1 MQIIDSHYHYG
12 FGDGLNGPWDTRAD
26 IKQYLQRA
34 DEVGI
39 TKSVLFAPFTSNYS
53 AANERV
59 WKKVREN
66 PKRFYGYV
74 FLNPVRDKGRIFQMV
89 RTAVQKYGFTGIK
102 VHRHDAH
109 ISREICLAA
118 RTFNLPILY
127 DVMGKVESVEL
138 LATEFPRVNFI
149 IPHLGSFA
157 DDWKVQLAFIP
168 ILERHGNIYTDTS
181 GVKRFDLLEMAVKR
195 AGAGKILFGSDGPW
209 LHPGVELEKIFSL
222 KLPVHEERKILSENF
237 LQLIAKVRRKPKS
250 RRNTYS

>member
-1 MQIIDSHYHYG
+1 MQIIDSHCHYG

-26 IKQYLQRA
+26 LKQYLQRA

-39 TKSVLFAPFTSNYS
+39 TRSVLFAPFTSDYS
-53 AANERV
+53 IANERV
-59 WKKVREN
+59 WKKVKQN
-66 PKRFYGYV
+66 PKRFYGYA
-74 FLNPVRDKGRIFQMV
+74 FLNSERDKGRIFQMV
-89 RTAVQKYGFTGIK
+89 RTAVEKYGFIGIK

-109 ISREICLAA
+109 ISREICQVAKA
-118 RTFNLPILY
+118 FNLPILY
-127 DVMGKVESVEL
+127 DVMGKVDAVEL
-138 LATEFPRVNFI
+138 LATEFPEVNFI

-168 ILERHGNIYTDTS
+168 ILERHPNIYTDTS

-209 LHPGVELEKIFSL
+209 LHPGVELEKVFSL

-237 LQLIAKVRRKPKS
+237 LRLIAKVRKRQV
-250 RRNTYS
+250 RRLNPYS